1 MFRILSITV
10 QTSIILILVLAV
22 FNNSFII
29 SFEIKDFIY
38 SVSST
43 YIFIP
48 LLIFFVL
55 IFLLQTFYFKT
66 KFSFS
71 KFIAIKKLQNKEKG
85 YNAFVSGMI
94 ALANKDYKR
103 AILESKKISNH
114 LDDNPSLALLLKSEI
129 FKVEK
134 KYDELSVVYE
144 NMSKN
149 KHTENL
155 GYRGM
160 MEQYLRAQDY
170 HHAFIYGERLFN
182 NNPFIEKIYDTLVS
196 IIAKTNNWQQLLIIS
211 DRAFSKKIID
221 KKVYEENKSI
231 GFFEIAKIKQL
242 SEIEE
247 SLKYM
252 QKALKFRKN
261 FPPYIKL
268 YINLLIQNKNYNLA
282 KKSIKKAWN
291 ELPHAE
297 YKESIL
303 SLAAHL
309 EIEMSELVK
318 YIAGTS
324 YKNEESIILMVEA
337 FVESKKWDDAR
348 NQIKYLLDVR
358 PKKEVCLLMAK
369 IEEGDSGDVQKINA
383 WTQRA
388 KDGAANNIW
397 ICTISKKS
405 QQTWSSVSEA
415 GYFNSLEWR
424 QPIMLDSLEIYEGLK
439 INGN

>member
-144 NMSKN
+144 DMSKN

-252 QKALKFRKN
+252 QKAIKLRKN

-309 EIEMSELVK
+309 EIEMLELVE

-337 FVESKKWDDAR
+337 LIESKKWDDAR
-348 NQIKYLLDVR
+348 NQIKDLLDVR

>member
-144 NMSKN
+144 DMSKN

-252 QKALKFRKN
+252 QKALKLRKN

-348 NQIKYLLDVR
+348 NQIKDLLDVR

>member
-144 NMSKN
+144 DMSKN

-324 YKNEESIILMVEA
+324 YKNEESTILMVEA

-348 NQIKYLLDVR
+348 NQIKDLLDVR

>member
-10 QTSIILILVLAV
+10 QTSIILILVLVV

-114 LDDNPSLALLLKSEI
+114 LDDNPSLVLLLKSEI

-318 YIAGTS
+318 YIAGAS

-348 NQIKYLLDVR
+348 NQIKDLLDVR

-369 IEEGDSGDVQKINA
+369 IEEGDSSDVQKINA

>member
-10 QTSIILILVLAV
+10 QTSIILILVLVV

-114 LDDNPSLALLLKSEI
+114 LDDNPSLVLLLKSEI

-348 NQIKYLLDVR
+348 NQIKDLLDVR

>member
-144 NMSKN
+144 DMSKN

-252 QKALKFRKN
+252 QKALKLRKN

-309 EIEMSELVK
+309 EIEMLELVK

-337 FVESKKWDDAR
+337 LIESKKWDDAR
-348 NQIKYLLDVR
+348 NQIKDLLDVR

-369 IEEGDSGDVQKINA
+369 IEEGDSSDVQKINA

>member
-1 MFRILSITV
+1 MFKILSITV
-10 QTSIILILVLAV
+10 QTSIILILVLVV

-144 NMSKN
+144 DMSKN

-252 QKALKFRKN
+252 QKALKLRKN

-282 KKSIKKAWN
+282 KKFIKKAWN

-303 SLAAHL
+303 SLAEHL
-309 EIEMSELVK
+309 EIEMLELVK

-337 FVESKKWDDAR
+337 FIESKKWDDAR
-348 NQIKYLLDVR
+348 NQIKDLLDVR

>member
-1 MFRILSITV
+1 MFKILSITV

-252 QKALKFRKN
+252 QKALKLRKN

-282 KKSIKKAWN
+282 KKFIKKAWN

-309 EIEMSELVK
+309 EIEMLELVK

-348 NQIKYLLDVR
+348 NQIKDLLDVR

>member
-144 NMSKN
+144 DMSKN

-252 QKALKFRKN
+252 QKALKLRKN

-309 EIEMSELVK
+309 EIEMLELVK

-348 NQIKYLLDVR
+348 NQIKDLLDVR

>member
-1 MFRILSITV
+1 LFRILSITV

-348 NQIKYLLDVR
+348 NQIKDLLDVR

-369 IEEGDSGDVQKINA
+369 IEEGDSSDVQKINA

>member
-1 MFRILSITV
+1 LFRILSITV

-114 LDDNPSLALLLKSEI
+114 LDDNPSLVLLLKSEI

-297 YKESIL
+297 YKDSML

-318 YIAGTS
+318 YIAGAS

-348 NQIKYLLDVR
+348 NQIKDLLDVR

>member
-1 MFRILSITV
+1 M
-10 QTSIILILVLAV
+10 
-22 FNNSFII
+22 
-29 SFEIKDFIY
+29 
-38 SVSST
+38 
-43 YIFIP
+43 
-48 LLIFFVL
+48 
-55 IFLLQTFYFKT
+55 LQTFYFKT

-114 LDDNPSLALLLKSEI
+114 LDDNPSLTLLLKSEI

-144 NMSKN
+144 DMSKN

-252 QKALKFRKN
+252 QKALKLRKN

-309 EIEMSELVK
+309 EIEMLELVK

-348 NQIKYLLDVR
+348 NQIKDLLDVR

>member
-144 NMSKN
+144 DMSKN

-252 QKALKFRKN
+252 QKALKLRKN

-337 FVESKKWDDAR
+337 LIESKKWDDAR
-348 NQIKYLLDVR
+348 NQIKDLLDVR

-369 IEEGDSGDVQKINA
+369 IEEGDSSDVQKINA

>member
-1 MFRILSITV
+1 MFRIFSITV
-10 QTSIILILVLAV
+10 QTSIILILVLVV

-144 NMSKN
+144 DMSKN

-155 GYRGM
+155 GFRGM

-337 FVESKKWDDAR
+337 LIESKKWDDAR
-348 NQIKYLLDVR
+348 NQIKDLLDVR

>member
-1 MFRILSITV
+1 MFKILSITV
-10 QTSIILILVLAV
+10 QTSIILILVLVV

-144 NMSKN
+144 DMSKN

-252 QKALKFRKN
+252 QKALKLRKN

-348 NQIKYLLDVR
+348 NQIKDLLDVR

>member
-1 MFRILSITV
+1 MFKILSITV

-144 NMSKN
+144 DMSKN

-337 FVESKKWDDAR
+337 LIESKKWDDAR
-348 NQIKYLLDVR
+348 NQIKDLLDVR

-369 IEEGDSGDVQKINA
+369 IEEGDSSDVQKINA

>member
-10 QTSIILILVLAV
+10 QTSIILILVLVV

-114 LDDNPSLALLLKSEI
+114 LDDNPSLVLLLKSEI

-291 ELPHAE
+291 ELPNAE

-318 YIAGTS
+318 YIAGAS

-348 NQIKYLLDVR
+348 NQIKDLLDVR

>member
-1 MFRILSITV
+1 MFKILSITV

-134 KYDELSVVYE
+134 KYDELSLVYE
-144 NMSKN
+144 DMSKN

-252 QKALKFRKN
+252 QKALKLRKN

-309 EIEMSELVK
+309 EIEMLELVE

-337 FVESKKWDDAR
+337 LIESKKWDDAR
-348 NQIKYLLDVR
+348 NQIKDLLDVR

-369 IEEGDSGDVQKINA
+369 IEEGDSSDVQKINA

>member
-144 NMSKN
+144 DMSKN

-309 EIEMSELVK
+309 EIEMLELVK

-337 FVESKKWDDAR
+337 FIESKKWDDAR
-348 NQIKYLLDVR
+348 NQIKDLLDVR

-369 IEEGDSGDVQKINA
+369 IEEGDSSDVQKINA

>member
-1 MFRILSITV
+1 MFKILSIIV
-10 QTSIILILVLAV
+10 QTSIILILVLVV

-71 KFIAIKKLQNKEKG
+71 KFMAIKKLQNKEKG

-144 NMSKN
+144 DMSKN

-309 EIEMSELVK
+309 EIEMLELVE

-337 FVESKKWDDAR
+337 LIESKKWDDAR
-348 NQIKYLLDVR
+348 NQIKNLLDVR

-369 IEEGDSGDVQKINA
+369 IEEGDSSDVQKINA

>member
-144 NMSKN
+144 DMSKN

-252 QKALKFRKN
+252 QKALKLRKN

-309 EIEMSELVK
+309 EIEMLELVK

-337 FVESKKWDDAR
+337 LIESKKWDDAR
-348 NQIKYLLDVR
+348 NQIKDLLDVR

>member
-144 NMSKN
+144 DMSKN

-309 EIEMSELVK
+309 EIEMLELVE

-337 FVESKKWDDAR
+337 LIESKKWDDAR
-348 NQIKYLLDVR
+348 NQIKDLLDVR

>member
-10 QTSIILILVLAV
+10 QTSIILILVLVV

-48 LLIFFVL
+48 LLIFLVL

-114 LDDNPSLALLLKSEI
+114 LDDNPSLALLLNSEI

-324 YKNEESIILMVEA
+324 YKNEESTILMVEA

-348 NQIKYLLDVR
+348 NQIKDLLDVR

>member
-134 KYDELSVVYE
+134 KYDELSLVYE
-144 NMSKN
+144 DMSKN

-348 NQIKYLLDVR
+348 NQIKDLLDVR

-369 IEEGDSGDVQKINA
+369 IEEGDSSDVQKINA

>member
-1 MFRILSITV
+1 MFKILSIIV
-10 QTSIILILVLAV
+10 QTSIILILVLVV
-22 FNNSFII
+22 FNNSFIL

-144 NMSKN
+144 DMSKN

-337 FVESKKWDDAR
+337 FIESKKWDDAR
-348 NQIKYLLDVR
+348 NQIKDLLDVR

-369 IEEGDSGDVQKINA
+369 IEEGDSSDVQKINA

>member
-144 NMSKN
+144 DMSKN

-282 KKSIKKAWN
+282 KKFIKKAWN

-318 YIAGTS
+318 YIAGAS

-348 NQIKYLLDVR
+348 NQIKDLLDVR

>member
-10 QTSIILILVLAV
+10 QTSIILILVLVV

-85 YNAFVSGMI
+85 YNAFVSGII

-114 LDDNPSLALLLKSEI
+114 LDDNPSLVLLLKSEI

-348 NQIKYLLDVR
+348 NQIKDLLDVR

>member
-144 NMSKN
+144 DMSKN

-337 FVESKKWDDAR
+337 FIESKKWDDAR
-348 NQIKYLLDVR
+348 NQIKDLLDVR

-369 IEEGDSGDVQKINA
+369 IEEGDSSDVQKINA

>member
-1 MFRILSITV
+1 MFKIFSLTV
-10 QTSIILILVLAV
+10 QTSIILILVLV
-22 FNNSFII
+22 IFNNSFVI

-43 YIFIP
+43 YIFIF
-48 LLIFFVL
+48 LLIFFIA

-66 KFSFS
+66 KFVFS
-71 KFIAIKKLQNKEKG
+71 KFIVLKKIKNKEKG
-85 YNAFVSGMI
+85 YNAFISGMI

-103 AILESKKISNH
+103 AISESKKISNH

-134 KYDELSVVYE
+134 KYDELSVIYE

-196 IIAKTNNWQQLLIIS
+196 IIAKTNNWQQLLIIT
-211 DRAFSKKIID
+211 DKAFSKKIID
-221 KKVYEENKSI
+221 KKVFEENKSI

-252 QKALKFRKN
+252 QKALKLRKN
-261 FPPYIKL
+261 FPPYVKL
-268 YINLLIQNKNYNLA
+268 YIDLLIQHKNYKLA
-282 KKSIKKAWN
+282 KKFVKKIWN
-291 ELPHAE
+291 EQPHAE
-297 YKESIL
+297 YKQSIL
-303 SLAAHL
+303 SLASHL
-309 EIEMSELVK
+309 EIEMLEIVK
-318 YIAGTS
+318 YITS
-324 YKNEESIILMVEA
+324 TSNKSEESSILMI
-337 FVESKKWDDAR
+337 ESLIEGKKWNDAR
-348 NQIKYLLDVR
+348 NQIKDLLDVR

-388 KDGAANNIW
+388 KSGAVNNIW

-405 QQTWSSVSEA
+405 QKTWSSVSEG

-424 QPIMLDSLEIYEGLK
+424 QPVMLDSLEIYE
-439 INGN
+439 

>member
-114 LDDNPSLALLLKSEI
+114 LDDNPSLALLLNSEI

-324 YKNEESIILMVEA
+324 YKNEESTILMVEA

-348 NQIKYLLDVR
+348 NQIKDLLDVR

>member
-1 MFRILSITV
+1 LFRILSITV
-10 QTSIILILVLAV
+10 QTSIILILVLVV

-144 NMSKN
+144 DMSKN

-160 MEQYLRAQDY
+160 MEQYLRVQDY

-309 EIEMSELVK
+309 EIEMLELVE

-324 YKNEESIILMVEA
+324 YKNEETIILMVEA
-337 FVESKKWDDAR
+337 FIESKKWDDAR
-348 NQIKYLLDVR
+348 NQIKDLLDVR

-383 WTQRA
+383 WIQRA
-388 KDGAANNIW
+388 KNGVSNNIW

>member
-10 QTSIILILVLAV
+10 QTSIILILVLVV

-85 YNAFVSGMI
+85 YNAFVSGII

-318 YIAGTS
+318 YIAGAS

-348 NQIKYLLDVR
+348 NQIKDLLDVR

>member
-144 NMSKN
+144 DMSKN

-318 YIAGTS
+318 YIAGAS
-324 YKNEESIILMVEA
+324 YKSEETKILMVEA
-337 FVESKKWDDAR
+337 FIESKKWDDAR
-348 NQIKYLLDVR
+348 NQIKDLLDVR

>member
-144 NMSKN
+144 DMSKN

-282 KKSIKKAWN
+282 KKFIKKAWN

-337 FVESKKWDDAR
+337 LIESKKWDDAR
-348 NQIKYLLDVR
+348 NQIKDLLDVR

>member
-94 ALANKDYKR
+94 ALVNKDYKR

-144 NMSKN
+144 DMSKN

-252 QKALKFRKN
+252 QKALKLRKN

-303 SLAAHL
+303 SLAAHF
-309 EIEMSELVK
+309 EIEMLELVK

-324 YKNEESIILMVEA
+324 YKSEETIILMVEA
-337 FVESKKWDDAR
+337 FIESKKWDDAR
-348 NQIKYLLDVR
+348 NQIKDLLDVR

-383 WTQRA
+383 WIQRA

>member
-38 SVSST
+38 SISST

-144 NMSKN
+144 DMSKN

-252 QKALKFRKN
+252 QKALKLRKN

-309 EIEMSELVK
+309 EIEMLELVE

-348 NQIKYLLDVR
+348 NQIKDLLDVR

>member
-10 QTSIILILVLAV
+10 QTSIILILVLVV

-144 NMSKN
+144 DMSKN

-252 QKALKFRKN
+252 QKALKLRKN

-309 EIEMSELVK
+309 EIEMLELVK

-348 NQIKYLLDVR
+348 NQIKDLLDVR

>member
-10 QTSIILILVLAV
+10 QTSIILILVLVV

-144 NMSKN
+144 DMSKN

-252 QKALKFRKN
+252 QKALKLRKN

-291 ELPHAE
+291 ELPHIE

-309 EIEMSELVK
+309 EIEMLELVK

-337 FVESKKWDDAR
+337 FIESKKWDDAR
-348 NQIKYLLDVR
+348 NQIKDLLDVR

>member
-10 QTSIILILVLAV
+10 QTSIILILVLVV

-85 YNAFVSGMI
+85 YNAFVSGII

-114 LDDNPSLALLLKSEI
+114 LDDNPSLVLLLKSEI

-252 QKALKFRKN
+252 KKALKFRKN

-318 YIAGTS
+318 YIAGAS

-348 NQIKYLLDVR
+348 NQIKDLLDVR